1 MSDGDKRPSG
11 AEEELDGLFALARV
25 KAPEPSEALAAR
37 VLAQATAMQ
46 GVAMQGV
53 AAPAVRTAPAGRDRR
68 PGRAGLRIGR
78 WVNAGGLALAGALG
92 FAAGFAGLL
101 DAAPLQ
107 TSLFPTSL
115 FATSATQ
122 ADEVADLNY
131 LTDGP
136 PGASVLLGAA
146 GDTAE

>member
-11 AEEELDGLFALARV
+11 AEDELAGLFALARV
-25 KAPEPSEALAAR
+25 TAPEPPDALAAR

-46 GVAMQGV
+46 GGP
-53 AAPAVRTAPAGRDRR
+53 APAVRPAPAGWGGRS
-68 PGRAGLRIGR
+68 GRAGLRIGR

-101 DAAPLQ
+101 DAAPLPA
-107 TSLFPTSL
+107 SLFP
-115 FATSATQ
+115 ASATQ